1 LIKLSLKFL
10 KFNQTLDKFVLL
22 VLSPLIKENL
32 HFWLFLGLNLRLC
45 SVIQF
50 MQLAL
55 VALDEMASG
64 RTRAWGSSIQT
75 IFQAIFAADWS
86 SLDVCIRIQIEDELL
101 WLLGENFVVLCTI
114 WVSCVELASEYSM
127 QLTILKTNLV
137 HD

>member
-1 LIKLSLKFL
+1 MK
-10 KFNQTLDKFVLL
+10 
-22 VLSPLIKENL
+22 
-32 HFWLFLGLNLRLC
+32 WR
-45 SVIQF
+45 
-50 MQLAL
+50 
-55 VALDEMASG
+55 VAEPEHGAVAYRPFSKP
-64 RTRAWGSSIQT
+64 
-75 IFQAIFAADWS
+75 FFFAADWS